1 MYLRTTATLSFWG
14 IFIRV
19 AKQLAG
25 YVAQMDGIPILN
37 PWHVLGSERPETE
50 LIFDIDTDL

>member
-1 MYLRTTATLSFWG
+1 MCLRTTATLSFWG
-14 IFIRV
+14 KFIR
-19 AKQLAG
+19 AARELAS

-37 PWHVLGSERPETE
+37 PWPVMGSERPETE